1 MQYHC
6 VQCDEV
12 FTPESS
18 DEKPRCP
25 KCLRQHGLRPVE
37 AVKAKPSGRSKGPV
51 IGLVVLLAAAGGGY
65 ALYRNA
71 NSHPKGQVP
80 LSPISAEDL
89 REDAKVITGQDPE
102 KLANLLEPDAALK
115 AFAQSATKGQEGAAA
130 QAKAVCAAIAQ
141 RKDKQAFVP
150 WPRVEAREGSPLT
163 AAETWQAIQRD
174 AARQKLY
181 PLEVSAL
188 AVAALRSVGVPAL
201 LAEVY
206 RYPGET
212 APLDPSGRL
221 GYYAVALPKQGDA
234 PAQVFDAYGGRTT
247 TPSANDV
254 RLLTDAQALG
264 GAYALRA
271 QAQADNGGDLKAGL
285 SDSELAVKLSPS
297 SASVRSVRASL
308 LMATGGVE
316 AGTRELDAAVQLRN
330 DAPRRINLA
339 TLSLVTGN
347 ADSAAK
353 EVAAALAEAPDYA
366 LGHITL
372 ATVHLMRG
380 EQDLARTELEKAER
394 LEPDLAVLPQIWAQ
408 FYASANDIDQALAK
422 AQEAVR
428 RRPKDMQALLVLARV
443 DRAAGRYDDMREQA
457 RKIMAAAP
465 ADQQERLKALLRG
478 MLGPTVFETS
488 AADEG
493 DSDQP
498 SGTGQG
504 VSLSGSP
511 DSNTKGP
518 RLLDEPGGSKTGSL
532 QLGSGAPKLQL
543 GDSDSKLKLK
553 LDP

>member
-6 VQCDEV
+6 VQCDQV
-12 FTPESS
+12 FTLESS
-18 DEKPRCP
+18 DDKPRCP

-37 AVKAKPSGRSKGPV
+37 AAKAQPSARSAAPV
-51 IGLVVLLAAAGGGY
+51 IGLVVLLAAAGGGF

-71 NSHPKGQVP
+71 TTHPKGQVP
-80 LSPISAEDL
+80 LSPINAEAL
-89 REDAKVITGQDPE
+89 REDAKAITGQDPE
-102 KLANLLEPDAALK
+102 KLANLLEADAALK
-115 AFAQSATKGQEGAAA
+115 DFAKSATKGQDGAPA
-130 QAKAVCAAIAQ
+130 QAKAICAGLAQ
-141 RKDKQAFVP
+141 RREKQAFVP

-174 AARQKLY
+174 GARQRLY
-181 PLEVSAL
+181 PLELSAL

-206 RYPGET
+206 RYPGEP

-254 RLLTDAQALG
+254 RVLNDAQALG
-264 GAYALRA
+264 AAYALRA
-271 QAQADNGGDLKAGL
+271 QAQADNAGDLKAGL

-308 LMATGGVE
+308 LMATGGIE
-316 AGTRELDAAVQLRN
+316 AGTRELDAAVQLRS
-330 DAPRRINLA
+330 DAARRNNLA
-339 TLSLVTGN
+339 TLGLVTGN

-353 EVAAALAEAPDYA
+353 EVAAALAEAPDFA

-380 EQDLARTELEKAER
+380 EQELARAELEKAER

-408 FYASANDIDQALAK
+408 FFASANDIDQALAK

-457 RKIMAAAP
+457 RKIMAATP
-465 ADQQERLKALLRG
+465 PDQQERLKELLRG
-478 MLGPTVFETS
+478 MLGPTVFES
-488 AADEG
+488 SGDDEG
-493 DSDQP
+493 DSAQP
-498 SGTGQG
+498 SASGQG

-511 DSNTKGP
+511 DTNAKGP

-532 QLGSGAPKLQL
+532 QLGTGTPKLQL
-543 GDSDSKLKLK
+543 GDGDSKLKLK